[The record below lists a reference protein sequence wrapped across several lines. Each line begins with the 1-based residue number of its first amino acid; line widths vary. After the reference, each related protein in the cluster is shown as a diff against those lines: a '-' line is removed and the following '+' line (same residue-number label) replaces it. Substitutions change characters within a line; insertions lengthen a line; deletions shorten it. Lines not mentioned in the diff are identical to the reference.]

1 MAHMVKYHLP
11 CTPTLWPYAL
21 SFSCFCMLWHTCCLS
36 VLLVHQG
43 GVYGRDYA
51 LSCPLSKYF
60 PLLSLSC
67 HSALSWNITTSEKH
81 PLTVQAKIFSSLQPP
96 QCIIFYFTI
105 LLPCLS
111 TMYQQYPSII
121 STYVCTY
128 VSISLSDHL
137 STFHSFLFQ
146 IFFISLYWNLCI
158 TRAGASPVLF
168 TDTFRRLRIV
178 PGT

>member
-1 MAHMVKYHLP
+1 MVKYHLP

-21 SFSCFCMLWHTCCLS
+21 SFYCLCMLCHACCLS

-67 HSALSWNITTSEKH
+67 HSALILNITTSEKH
-81 PLTVQAKIFSSLQPP
+81 PLTVQTKIFSSLQPP

-105 LLPCLS
+105 LLPCLLPRINNIHPS
-111 TMYQQYPSII
+111 SLPMYVRMYL
-121 STYVCTY
+121 
-128 VSISLSDHL
+128 SLYLTIYLPFIHFYFKSFLSPFIGIYASQEQGLHL
-137 STFHSFLFQ
+137 SCSLIHS
-146 IFFISLYWNLCI
+146 
-158 TRAGASPVLF
+158 
-168 TDTFRRLRIV
+168 
-178 PGT
+178 PGLE